1 MERGAGEVLRD
12 YLSFETI
19 ASCYKF
25 VAILY
30 YKTCYGLNEK
40 NQLL

>member
-1 MERGAGEVLRD
+1 MERGAREVLMD

-25 VAILY
+25 VPILY
-30 YKTCYGLNEK
+30 YKTCYRLNE